1 MAALEKLRSKGT
13 LVMIVVF
20 VALACFVIGD
30 FLNNASAVFH
40 PDQDKVGEVYGKKLN
55 YTDFQKEVDAF
66 ANFDKIQGTYTSD
79 DKARS
84 EAWQTFTLANV
95 LKNQAEKIGMSITTE
110 ELDYATR
117 VNPHA
122 MVQNLR
128 MVQDENG
135 RFSMQNLDMMLK
147 AFKNM
152 EEASDDE
159 KKNNPQYEY
168 MEKLY
173 NSWICVEKQ
182 LNNMLLY
189 DKYFRMVASAT
200 SAPKAEK
207 EFLSQYDA
215 EAIDY
220 VVAIKS
226 FYGMADS
233 SFTVSGAE
241 AKAKYQEMQKMFKTP
256 ARRTIKTIVFDVK
269 PLASDSDEAK
279 NKALSIEK
287 DLRETEN
294 AEEAILLAMQESDP
308 SIANK
313 NGFLTKDE
321 VDFSIRDFA
330 FSAKKDSILATFE
343 DGIYYKTAKII
354 ESATN
359 RPDSI
364 KVSCIY
370 LTNAPKKEL
379 KNRADSL
386 QKELKNGAKFADL
399 AEKHTMDTRS
409 KSEKGSFGWI
419 SEGQFSRLKDF
430 DSKSFTAKEGEV
442 FEMEDRGEYFI
453 FKVDSVSK
461 TTSPKVKI
469 AEVAVKIESNNDT
482 YRKRYEAAS
491 RYLSDNNT
499 IEKFTENAEAQGLYV
514 QEYPIFEDASTVG
527 NIENGRKIVNW
538 AFNEK
543 RKLGDIV
550 AQPFQSPNQCVI
562 VALTEIIEKGYAP
575 YSSKEVK
582 NIVDEAVK
590 NDKKAAS
597 IMEEWNG
604 KEISTIAGIDTIR
617 GIRFSTRGANP
628 SIVGALSTLKVD
640 EQSAPIKT
648 NDAVYMVKVLAKTPV
663 ESPAVDNNR
672 GRILQ
677 SMYNQTFSILMDK
690 ADIKDNRSRFF

>member
-40 PDQDKVGEVYGKKLN
+40 PDQDKVGEVYGKKMN

-66 ANFDKIQGTYTSD
+66 SNFEKIQGNYTED
-79 DKARS
+79 RARN

-95 LKNQAEKIGMSITTE
+95 LSNQAEKIGMSITTE

-135 RFSMQNLDMMLK
+135 RFSKQNLDMMLK

-152 EEASDDE
+152 EEASDED
-159 KKNNPQYEY
+159 KKKDPQYEY

-173 NSWICVEKQ
+173 NSWLCVEKQ

-189 DKYFRMVASAT
+189 DKYFRMVAGAT

-207 EFLSQYDA
+207 EFLNQYDT

-220 VVAIKS
+220 VVATKS
-226 FYGMADS
+226 FYGIADS
-233 SFTVSGAE
+233 SYSVSGAE

-256 ARRTIKTIVFDVK
+256 ARRTIKAIVFDVK
-269 PLASDSDEAK
+269 PLASDSDDAK
-279 NKALSIEK
+279 SKTQSIEK
-287 DLRETEN
+287 DLVDTEN
-294 AEEAILLAMQESDP
+294 AEEAILLAMQECDP
-308 SIANK
+308 SITNK

-330 FSAKKDSILATFE
+330 FSAKKDSVLPTFE

-359 RPDSI
+359 RPDSV

-379 KNRADSL
+379 KNKVDSL
-386 QKELKNGAKFADL
+386 QKELKSGAKFADL
-399 AEKHTMDTRS
+399 AEKHTMDSRS
-409 KSEKGSFGWI
+409 KSEKGNLGWLG
-419 SEGQFSRLKDF
+419 EGQFSRLKDF
-430 DSKSFTAKEGEV
+430 DNKSFTAKEGEV

-453 FKVDSVSK
+453 FRIDSVSK
-461 TTSPKVKI
+461 TSSPKVKI
-469 AEVAVKIESNNDT
+469 AEVAVKIESSNDT
-482 YRKRYEAAS
+482 YRKRFESAS
-491 RYLSDNNT
+491 KYLSDNNT

-514 QEYPIFEDASTVG
+514 QEYPIFEDASSVG
-527 NIENGRKIVNW
+527 NIENGRKVVNW

-543 RKLGDIV
+543 RKVGEIV
-550 AQPFQSPNQCVI
+550 AQPFQTANQCVV
-562 VALTEIIEKGYAP
+562 VALSEIIEKGYAP

-582 NIVDEAVK
+582 EIVDEAVM

-604 KEISTIAGIDTIR
+604 KEISTVAKLDTVR
-617 GIRFSTRGANP
+617 GVRFSTRGVNP
-628 SIVGALSTLKVD
+628 SIMGALSTLKVD

-648 NDAVYMVKVLAKTPV
+648 NNGVYMVKVLAKTPV
-663 ESPAVDNNR
+663 ESQAMDNNR
-672 GRILQ
+672 GRMLQ

-690 ADIKDNRSRFF
+690 ADIKDNRSRFY